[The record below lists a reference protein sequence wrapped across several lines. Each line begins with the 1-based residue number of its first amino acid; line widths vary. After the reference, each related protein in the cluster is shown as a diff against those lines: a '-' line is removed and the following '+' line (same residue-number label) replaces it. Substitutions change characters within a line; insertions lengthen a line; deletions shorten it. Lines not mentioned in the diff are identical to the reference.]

1 MRGTWVVLA
10 VLAGCGD
17 GADAPVARG
26 AHEERLAADPFIE
39 GNSNL

>member
-17 GADAPVARG
+17 GAGAPVA
-26 AHEERLAADPFIE
+26 AEPFIE
-39 GNSNL
+39 GNRNL

>member
-1 MRGTWVVLA
+1 MHGTWVVLA

-17 GADAPVARG
+17 GADAPRYHG
-26 AHEERLAADPFIE
+26 AHEGQLAADPFIE